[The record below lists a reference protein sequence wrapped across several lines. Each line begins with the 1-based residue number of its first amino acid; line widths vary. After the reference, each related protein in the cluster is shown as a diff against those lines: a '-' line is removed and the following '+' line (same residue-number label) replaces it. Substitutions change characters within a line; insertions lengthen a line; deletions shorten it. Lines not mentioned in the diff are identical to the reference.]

1 MKIWNFMISQSKTCL
16 QGTSFYA
23 FDEFISLLKCLKG
36 KDLDS
41 KNLWENLCLNI
52 RTIFDQRKL
61 VTFRTEEKFFSLR
74 MISTNKKLNGN
85 SNPQEPENHLVR
97 NSIDNHFYHFGD
109 ENDGRAVLPF
119 NFKDGKLI
127 LDGEIYNIR
136 SHFLKFE
143 KDIFTIVKDYTS
155 CLVGIFAS
163 PEASSKDYRSQEVM
177 FYWTIAN
184 ASHQNFH
191 GKTGVE
197 FFRNVV
203 INLQLPIVDG
213 LNYIPPNLNEDFIPV
228 NLKVFLNSLSIPY
241 LIPERPSKEFKS
253 SLAGLC
259 EFGVIYRCPNA
270 TGMDIGFEM
279 FRNGLTC
286 HSYVEC
292 KYTRIKRY

>member
-1 MKIWNFMISQSKTCL
+1 M
-16 QGTSFYA
+16 
-23 FDEFISLLKCLKG
+23 
-36 KDLDS
+36 
-41 KNLWENLCLNI
+41 
-52 RTIFDQRKL
+52 
-61 VTFRTEEKFFSLR
+61 
-74 MISTNKKLNGN
+74 
-85 SNPQEPENHLVR
+85 
-97 NSIDNHFYHFGD
+97 
-109 ENDGRAVLPF
+109 LPF

-143 KDIFTIVKDYTS
+143 KDIFTSLALWYNVIKDTETVAMIVKDYTS

-213 LNYIPPNLNEDFIPV
+213 LNYISTNLNEDFIPV

-259 EFGVIYRCPNA
+259 EFGLIYRCPNA